1 MGSFGYRYSN
11 DAQVTLRQIPLDF
24 AIYTYIPKAEHPA
37 NCSRRECRE
46 HRNLSLVLIASQHK
60 LLPFSH
66 FAPMAQDLS
75 QNDQLAK

>member
-46 HRNLSLVLIASQHK
+46 HRNL
-60 LLPFSH
+60 
-66 FAPMAQDLS
+66 
-75 QNDQLAK
+75 